1 MKKLFLSLLVVA
13 SAAFGFQDVVTFAN
27 SYKPK
32 TVALTLGDVM
42 DADGNI
48 VGEASCRDGKYV
60 ISYTV
65 FNGFTKYIGK
75 YDKVYDNENLDH
87 MCNIVNNAD
96 ETYSGLEM
104 NDKGLKTY
112 TDNLKCVTVEQQ
124 YVRHTPNEFIKTSST
139 TTYTQKCMTA
149 PSFVDPFAKF
159 PKLPSSYGKP
169 FPEIYKEAME
179 IINKWNSVH
188 GKVDALWID
197 QGEERF
203 RPTRE
208 QFQEILNGANSGG
221 IIFDSE
227 FNWYAEVWGNKDG
240 SLGYKTT
247 EGNPEYRKMRDSMLV
262 GTAEVETM
270 IRNNEY
276 RFQYR
281 YYYDCVQTNSG
292 RGDNRFYG
300 AVVSR
305 IYDKREGIETK
316 PIHTYPAPDSQG
328 SFTCNTSMKGAIL
341 DYKEFWAYAN
351 AGKAL
356 LIPVYV
362 K

>member
-1 MKKLFLSLLVVA
+1 MKKLFLSLLVAA

-32 TVALTLGDVM
+32 TVALHLGDVK

-48 VGEASCRDGKYV
+48 VGEASCKDGKYT
-60 ISYTV
+60 ISFTV

-75 YDKVYDNENLDH
+75 YDKVYDNESLDH
-87 MCNIVNNAD
+87 MCNIVNTAD
-96 ETYSGLEM
+96 ETYSGLER
-104 NDKGLKTY
+104 NDKGLSTS
-112 TDNLKCVTVEQQ
+112 TDSLGCVTVENK
-124 YVRHTPNEFIKTSST
+124 YIKHTPNEFIKTSST
-139 TTYTQKCMTA
+139 TTYTQRCMTA

-169 FPEIYKEAME
+169 FPEIYKESME
-179 IINKWNSVH
+179 IINKWNAVH
-188 GKVDALWID
+188 GTADVLWID
-197 QGEERF
+197 QNEERF

-208 QFQEILNGANSGG
+208 EYQEILNNANAGG

-247 EGNPEYRKMRDSMLV
+247 EGNPEYRKMKNSNLTWATEADST
-262 GTAEVETM
+262 GRA
-270 IRNNEY
+270 NEY
-276 RFQYR
+276 RYEKK

-292 RGDNRFYG
+292 KGDNKFYG
-300 AVVSR
+300 AVVAT
-305 IYDKREGIETK
+305 IYDRRDGIETQ
-316 PIHTYPAPDSQG
+316 PVMIYPAPNSQG

-341 DYKEFWAYAN
+341 EYKEFWAYAK

-356 LIPVYV
+356 LVPVYV